1 MADLPIRVRTR
12 VKSEQPR
19 ATTSNKSNKK
29 SGKDPAMDRAR
40 CAEIAML
47 AAARGWGK
55 KRSS

>member
-1 MADLPIRVRTR
+1 MPDRPTRVRTD
-12 VKSEQPR
+12 VKPEQPR
-19 ATTSNKSNKK
+19 ARTRKK
-29 SGKDPAMDRAR
+29 SGKDLAMDRAR